1 MSLKN
6 LSVENKIPKK
16 LKEKLFNKRIKKI
29 YKKFQNSFNIEDN
42 YIVAISGGP
51 DSLALAFLTK
61 IYSIKNNLRSRYFIV
76 DHKLRKESA
85 KEAKS
90 VKKILKRFS
99 INVEILRWL
108 GKKPIKNIQ
117 SLARK
122 KRYELLFSQCK
133 KLNIKNIVLGHH
145 SDDAI
150 ENFFIRM
157 LRGSGLKGL
166 VSLDKKTKI
175 NNFTLLIPLLGFNKE
190 DLKYLSKKVFNFY
203 VEDPS
208 NKDIK
213 FKRIKI
219 RNLLTELE
227 QNGLDK
233 KKFLL
238 TLNNLKYSDEV
249 ISFYV
254 DKNLKENTYYNKK
267 KNVLVINNN
276 FFDNPY
282 EIILRSLSIVIKTV
296 GMKEYPARG
305 KKIDNII
312 RKITNNTLA
321 VETLGGCIIKKVN
334 RTIILEKEHQND
346 TC

>member
-133 KLNIKNIVLGHH
+133 KL
-145 SDDAI
+145 
-150 ENFFIRM
+150 
-157 LRGSGLKGL
+157 
-166 VSLDKKTKI
+166 
-175 NNFTLLIPLLGFNKE
+175 
-190 DLKYLSKKVFNFY
+190 KY
-203 VEDPS
+203 
-208 NKDIK
+208 
-213 FKRIKI
+213 
-219 RNLLTELE
+219 
-227 QNGLDK
+227 
-233 KKFLL
+233 
-238 TLNNLKYSDEV
+238 
-249 ISFYV
+249 
-254 DKNLKENTYYNKK
+254 
-267 KNVLVINNN
+267 
-276 FFDNPY
+276 
-282 EIILRSLSIVIKTV
+282 
-296 GMKEYPARG
+296 
-305 KKIDNII
+305 
-312 RKITNNTLA
+312 
-321 VETLGGCIIKKVN
+321 
-334 RTIILEKEHQND
+334 
-346 TC
+346 

>member
-6 LSVENKIPKK
+6 LSVKNRIPKI
-16 LKEKLFNKRIKKI
+16 LKEKLFNKRIKEI
-29 YKKFQNSFNIEDN
+29 YEKFQNSFNVDKD
-42 YIVAISGGP
+42 YLVAISGGP

-61 IYSIKNNLRSRYFIV
+61 IYSIKYNLKSRYFIV
-76 DHKLRKESA
+76 DHKLRKEST
-85 KEAKS
+85 KEAKY
-90 VKKILKRFS
+90 VKKILNKFS
-99 INVEILRWL
+99 INTKILTWR

-145 SDDAI
+145 SDDAL

-175 NNFTLLIPLLGFNKE
+175 NNLNLLRPLLELDKKE
-190 DLKYLSKKVFNFY
+190 LIYLSEKVFNFY
-203 VEDPS
+203 IDDPS
-208 NKDIK
+208 NKDTK
-213 FKRIKI
+213 YKRIKI
-219 RNLLTELE
+219 RNLLQELE

-238 TLNNLKYSDEV
+238 TINNLKHSDKV

-254 DKNLKENTYYNKK
+254 DKNLKENTNYNKK
-267 KNVLVINNN
+267 KRVLIINDS
-276 FFDNPY
+276 FFENPY
-282 EIILRSLSIVIKTV
+282 EIILRSLSSIIKTV
-296 GMKEYPARG
+296 GMKYYPTRG
-305 KKIDNII
+305 KKIDHLIK
-312 RKITNNTLA
+312 KITNNTLST
-321 VETLGGCIIKKVN
+321 ETLGGCIIKKVN